1 MMARDLEA
9 ARAKWLGEAKTKQ
22 ERQRRESSSF
32 LKYVDEDGQFA
43 DFHAL
48 RKTFIT
54 NLSLAGVQPKAA
66 QTLARHSDINLTM
79 NTYTMLQVL
88 DQAAAV
94 ESLPPVPS
102 AVEQDRKLALP
113 PESHVDPA
121 KIDAE
126 HAVPVDPASLPP
138 DVARILAAWEQLPLE
153 VKNRLAAS
161 IRPPVAL
168 RLAR

>member
-1 MMARDLEA
+1 
-9 ARAKWLGEAKTKQ
+9 
-22 ERQRRESSSF
+22 
-32 LKYVDEDGQFA
+32 
-43 DFHAL
+43 L

-102 AVEQDRKLALP
+102 AVEQKAGRLSDARR
-113 PESHVDPA
+113 DPQT
-121 KIDAE
+121 IDAE
-126 HAVPVDPASLPP
+126 HAAPVDPASLPP

-153 VKNRLAAS
+153 VKNRLEAS

>member
-1 MMARDLEA
+1 MARDLES
-9 ARAKWLGEAKTKQ
+9 ARAKSLGEAKTDKK
-22 ERQRRESSSF
+22 RRRREQTSF
-32 LKYVDEDGQFA
+32 LKYVDEHGQFA
-43 DFHAL
+43 DFHTL
-48 RKTFIT
+48 RKAFIT

-66 QTLARHSDINLTM
+66 QTVARYSEINLTM

-94 ESLPPVPS
+94 ESLPPVPN
-102 AVEQDRKLALP
+102 AVEQLRNLALSP
-113 PESHVDPA
+113 ASQRDPA
-121 KIDAE
+121 TIAAE

-138 DVARILAAWEQLPLE
+138 DVVRILAAWEQLPLE
-153 VKNRLAAS
+153 VKNRPAAS